1 MVAASAMQLLTFR
14 PTEDA
19 PYFEMIPPLVGVEV
33 SGYQAC
39 QNIKKNVTN
48 PPVHFCQLAIP
59 MAQVVVTSV
68 CVPQTCTKMD
78 LDIIFYALIAP
89 TLPPGTLGPGFPA
102 IFACDDDEKEYS
114 DDPKA
119 QSTAGIFT
127 SIASVVALAT
137 LVAVTR
143 EVIQFLRSGKS
154 EDSESA
160 HLLPNAKVLNNDS
173 LTQAASAPE
182 SWVWKLAACWD
193 VRASLDALLFISPE
207 RPTNFLNGMRVFSIM
222 WVVLGHCVAFPMM
235 PGLDNMEY
243 VEGQVAS
250 NYRWILVESGVYAV
264 DTFFYMS
271 GFLATYLLMKSF
283 PRTITPFQAVPR
295 VLMIYLDRYVRLTPL
310 FGLVILASYNLLQ
323 HMCVAPFSIWYTNGG
338 PVAAGCGEKWWR
350 NILYINN
357 VRGTKD
363 MTCLGHSWYLAND
376 MQFMLV
382 GVPMVVFHAL
392 TVDHPTLKWV
402 SLSLPVLTLIV
413 SLIVTGATK
422 DSSNAYVYPYIR
434 AAPYFYGI
442 LAGIA
447 LANKPFS
454 AHIKRVTAAWW
465 VRYVAYS
472 FCGAIMLGC
481 MTLQWQAMR
490 VTLGYHNI
498 HWSKSMQSLHQFVY
512 HCFWGLALSVLSL
525 VWAQGHGGWV
535 TRFLSCPLF
544 EPMGRVTYGVY
555 LIHPMVYA
563 VLKTGVSPTL
573 LHYSDVWLL
582 CFWITCTAG
591 SYLSACIAFVFIE
604 RPVGSL
610 WDWASGRKKRR
621 AQRQ

>member
-1 MVAASAMQLLTFR
+1 MQPVNPVHLGNLQSAKGRSVNLAALAAHLGAPLDPDEEMLQKLLELLKLDASNDTVEAVQRCVMDQSGAMVAASAMQLLTFHL
-14 PTEDA
+14 TDDE
-19 PYFEMIPPLVGVEV
+19 PYFEMIPPVAGVEV

-222 WVVLGHCVAFPMM
+222 WVILGHCVAYPTM
-235 PGLDNMEY
+235 PGLDNMED
-243 VEGQVAS
+243 VATEVAT
-250 NYRWILVESGVYAV
+250 NYRWVIVESGLYAV

-338 PVAAGCGEKWWR
+338 PVAAGCGENWWR
-350 NILYINN
+350 DLLYINN
-357 VRGTKD
+357 VRGKTD
-363 MTCLGHSWYLAND
+363 LTCLGHSWYLSND
-376 MQFMLV
+376 MQFVLV
-382 GVPMVVFHAL
+382 GVPPGGVPCPDSRSPHHEVG
-392 TVDHPTLKWV
+392 
-402 SLSLPVLTLIV
+402 LPVPPCRHARRCHHLRL
-413 SLIVTGATK
+413 
-422 DSSNAYVYPYIR
+422 NAW
-434 AAPYFYGI
+434 
-442 LAGIA
+442 
-447 LANKPFS
+447 
-454 AHIKRVTAAWW
+454 RV
-465 VRYVAYS
+465 V
-472 FCGAIMLGC
+472 
-481 MTLQWQAMR
+481 
-490 VTLGYHNI
+490 
-498 HWSKSMQSLHQFVY
+498 
-512 HCFWGLALSVLSL
+512 
-525 VWAQGHGGWV
+525 
-535 TRFLSCPLF
+535 
-544 EPMGRVTYGVY
+544 
-555 LIHPMVYA
+555 
-563 VLKTGVSPTL
+563 
-573 LHYSDVWLL
+573 
-582 CFWITCTAG
+582 
-591 SYLSACIAFVFIE
+591 
-604 RPVGSL
+604 
-610 WDWASGRKKRR
+610 RR
-621 AQRQ
+621 A